1 MEVEYT
7 LLDSPI
13 GDVLVA
19 WSERGLER
27 IGIGEHVERYID
39 MHWHL
44 DPALDCP
51 ATRQLRGYFRGERTE
66 FDVPLVLEGTSFQ
79 GAVWRALSRIPY
91 GETVSYGQVGAWIGR
106 PNASRAVGLAC
117 GRNPV
122 PIVVPCHRVIG
133 ADGRLVGFGGGID
146 LKRRLLDFEH
156 ETCAAS
162 LHSSAAE

>member
-13 GDVLVA
+13 GDVMVA
-19 WSERGLER
+19 WSDRGLER
-27 IGIGEHVERYID
+27 VGIGEHVERYID

-44 DPALDCP
+44 NPGLDCA
-51 ATRQLRGYFRGERTE
+51 ATRQLRAYFRGEQTE

-79 GAVWRALSRIPY
+79 SAVWRALSRIPY
-91 GETVSYGQVGAWIGR
+91 GETASYGQIGAWIGK
-106 PNASRAVGLAC
+106 PNAFRAVGVAC
-117 GRNPV
+117 SRNPL

-146 LKRRLLDFEH
+146 LKRRLLDFER
-156 ETCAAS
+156 EACEAS
-162 LHSSAAE
+162 LHPSN